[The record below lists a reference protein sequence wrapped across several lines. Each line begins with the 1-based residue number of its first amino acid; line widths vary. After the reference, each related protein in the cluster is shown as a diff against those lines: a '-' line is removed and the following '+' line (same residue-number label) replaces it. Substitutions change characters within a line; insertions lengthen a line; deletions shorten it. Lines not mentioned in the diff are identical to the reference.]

1 MSMLATIVYHPVQA
15 RRKQLLT
22 ESGVF
27 YVPSIFLSAAFVF
40 LFLFMEETNYD
51 RSTSGIAANPG
62 LEASLEPGANLASP
76 DKPSLA
82 ADSPETGSL
91 EAGQTKYKEKTF
103 LQRLSLFDVSRKQRM
118 PYRMLLSLRLVSW
131 PVIFYAGFSY
141 GSYLIW
147 FNVS

>member
-1 MSMLATIVYHPVQA
+1 MSTLAITVSLSVQS
-15 RRKQLLT
+15 RRKQLLIK
-22 ESGVF
+22 SGVF

-51 RSTSGIAANPG
+51 RSTSGVARPG
-62 LEASLEPGANLASP
+62 PEASLEPGINPASP